1 VLAYIDIDT
10 DTFHDLVSD
19 LCQDLLST
27 SVKHEH
33 VVIDEATID
42 ALLGEIRDPAL
53 RREVLRAMWNIADA
67 DGVLA
72 DAEATLL
79 SRACTVWSA
88 ESSFVSEEARRA
100 TAERQHQAGA
110 RAISAAPCRGT
121 ASQ

>member
-1 VLAYIDIDT
+1 
-10 DTFHDLVSD
+10 
-19 LCQDLLST
+19 
-27 SVKHEH
+27 

-100 TAERQHQAGA
+100 TVG
-110 RAISAAPCRGT
+110 
-121 ASQ
+121 